1 MCCLRLC
8 LRLRVCVRMLVC
20 SMCVHTCVCLCVSV
34 CRLLVCVHVQA
45 HFANVNELWGTEG
58 AWLAR
63 RDDTKPHFW

>member
-1 MCCLRLC
+1 
-8 LRLRVCVRMLVC
+8 MLVC